1 MYKSYISVILPQVS
15 DEGRLAGWL
24 DNVFSQGVDVE
35 VLICDR
41 IDPERLA
48 SLGEDILAK
57 VKVFPAQDKAVALKK
72 AISDA
77 QGGYILFSDV
87 GITYADDAFAA
98 LLARGVCVFN
108 GASADGNLFSADFF
122 FDEIASKNGYFCC
135 LMNAETVQKNQILP
149 VGGTAFSIMN
159 MIADYAR
166 YDEITPIHESL
177 FNITRLPEASADAED
192 IASLENYSWLFSQTA
207 SDRVTLFYIRNV
219 MSVFGSCEQKESFEM
234 LKNVLLPFMGSYA
247 VCAWFKE
254 AYGWDAELLKTD
266 ISVEDF
272 RRLGTETK
280 YSEVVMPIKAKDAVV
295 SFYFGKFGKVVLKQC
310 LFAYLYYKAYH
321 MKPGALRDK
330 LCTFFKSRLGGDFNA

>member
-1 MYKSYISVILPQVS
+1 MDKSYISVILPQVS

-108 GASADGNLFSADFF
+108 G
-122 FDEIASKNGYFCC
+122 
-135 LMNAETVQKNQILP
+135 
-149 VGGTAFSIMN
+149 
-159 MIADYAR
+159 
-166 YDEITPIHESL
+166 
-177 FNITRLPEASADAED
+177 
-192 IASLENYSWLFSQTA
+192 
-207 SDRVTLFYIRNV
+207 DRK
-219 MSVFGSCEQKESFEM
+219 SV
-234 LKNVLLPFMGSYA
+234 V
-247 VCAWFKE
+247 
-254 AYGWDAELLKTD
+254 
-266 ISVEDF
+266 
-272 RRLGTETK
+272 
-280 YSEVVMPIKAKDAVV
+280 
-295 SFYFGKFGKVVLKQC
+295 
-310 LFAYLYYKAYH
+310 
-321 MKPGALRDK
+321 
-330 LCTFFKSRLGGDFNA
+330 